1 MKRKKNKVR
10 HKIWSII
17 TFILGVF
24 IIAIAYN
31 TLIIPNDIVVG
42 GTTGIA
48 IILNK
53 LFGISI
59 NLIVLLLG
67 IILLFI
73 SLIFLGYETTRKN
86 FAGTIIY
93 PIMLAVTV
101 PIGKIIVPYLKIDD
115 FIVIVILAGTL
126 LGLGCG
132 LVYKAGYST
141 GGFDVVMQLINK
153 NFKVPE
159 GTASKIS
166 NMFVVLL
173 ALPII
178 GLTNVIYSAFT
189 LIFEE
194 VMTNKLTIGV
204 SDSKIFFI
212 YSRKIDDIR
221 DTLVKNAKIGFTI
234 IPTVGGYSHYKGE
247 MLMCV
252 LSTRD
257 YYAFREIVLST
268 DPNAFFVINDCY
280 EVNGGVKRQ
289 HLPFL

>member
-31 TLIIPNDIVVG
+31 ALIIPNDIVVG

-141 GGFDVVMQLINK
+141 GGFDVIMQLVNK

>member
-141 GGFDVVMQLINK
+141 GGFDVIMQLVNK